1 MAEGIETQ
9 KAWDHLLTLGCRIGQ
24 GYFIS
29 RPLPPAELD
38 QWLEDASVDAGTA
51 RPRRVDGVVRLVP
64 APRIQVV
71 SLASH
76 HPPRKG
82 RYSSTVDT
90 HTRSIETGG
99 QRARIYDAGEGCPV
113 VVLHGWGGRIE
124 SMTPVLNCLS
134 GGFRVIAFDLPG
146 FGESPLPTGVWG
158 TPDYAAFIR
167 DSLHDL
173 GVDRAMFVGHSF
185 GAKVSLYLA
194 ATHQDLV
201 EKLVAQGSSGL
212 RTPPSLRARIKRSV
226 SKGAR
231 LVGTAG
237 PPGRTI
243 RDAVYQRIQSEDYK
257 NAGPLRPIF
266 VKVVNEDIAGLL
278 PRITAPTLLVWG
290 TEDEAVPLSH
300 AKKMESL
307 IRDSGLVLFEGAGH
321 FAYLDES
328 DRFCRVVNHFFSQGV
343 S

>member
-1 MAEGIETQ
+1 MLEPRG
-9 KAWDHLLTLGCRIGQ
+9 LGGQ
-24 GYFIS
+24 TASSNWYPGATHPGGLAS
-29 RPLPPAELD
+29 VAPPAPE
-38 QWLEDASVDAGTA
+38 
-51 RPRRVDGVVRLVP
+51 
-64 APRIQVV
+64 
-71 SLASH
+71 
-76 HPPRKG
+76 G

-99 QRARIYDAGEGCPV
+99 QRARIYDAGGGRPV

-134 GGFRVIAFDLPG
+134 GGFRVVAFDLPG

-173 GVDRAMFVGHSF
+173 GIDRAMFVGHSF

-212 RTPPSLRARIKRSV
+212 RTPPSLQARMKRSV

-237 PPGRTI
+237 PLGRTI

-266 VKVVNEDIAGLL
+266 VKVVNEDITGLL

>member
-1 MAEGIETQ
+1 M
-9 KAWDHLLTLGCRIGQ
+9 
-24 GYFIS
+24 
-29 RPLPPAELD
+29 
-38 QWLEDASVDAGTA
+38 
-51 RPRRVDGVVRLVP
+51 
-64 APRIQVV
+64 
-71 SLASH
+71 
-76 HPPRKG
+76 
-82 RYSSTVDT
+82 
-90 HTRSIETGG
+90 
-99 QRARIYDAGEGCPV
+99 
-113 VVLHGWGGRIE
+113 
-124 SMTPVLNCLS
+124 
-134 GGFRVIAFDLPG
+134 
-146 FGESPLPTGVWG
+146 
-158 TPDYAAFIR
+158 
-167 DSLHDL
+167 
-173 GVDRAMFVGHSF
+173 
-185 GAKVSLYLA
+185 
-194 ATHQDLV
+194 
-201 EKLVAQGSSGL
+201 
-212 RTPPSLRARIKRSV
+212 KRSV

-237 PPGRTI
+237 PLGRTI

-266 VKVVNEDIAGLL
+266 VKVVNEDITGLL